1 MLALWS
7 LLADSFVLDCR
18 VTFHFLPVYLP
29 TSIVLLVVGERLKY
43 FVLWLPFLV
52 FENRLSEFAANKLF
66 IVSGLDS
73 TGARVLSSPM
83 R

>member
-52 FENRLSEFAANKLF
+52 LKIAFQSSRLTNSLLCPVW
-66 IVSGLDS
+66 IQP
-73 TGARVLSSPM
+73 ARVS
-83 R
+83 